1 MTVISNHAVFMS
13 LPALH
18 LRVAAPTGT
27 LHGAM
32 HVINGIRA
40 ANQLWYTFM
49 RRRMDQPVA
58 EKTAE
63 LSELSYFME
72 YDDFRNSMRMVV
84 YEAEEKQGYT
94 REELDG
100 HWHMIERYFDVVV
113 QRNYAE
119 YKKRHNRV

>member
-1 MTVISNHAVFMS
+1 
-13 LPALH
+13 
-18 LRVAAPTGT
+18 
-27 LHGAM
+27 
-32 HVINGIRA
+32 
-40 ANQLWYTFM
+40 
-49 RRRMDQPVA
+49 MDQPVA

>member
-1 MTVISNHAVFMS
+1 
-13 LPALH
+13 
-18 LRVAAPTGT
+18 
-27 LHGAM
+27 M

-63 LSELSYFME
+63 LLELSYVVGYE
-72 YDDFRNSMRMVV
+72 DFRKSMKMAV

-94 REELDG
+94 KEELDG
-100 HWHMIERYFDVVV
+100 HWDMIERYFDFVVK
-113 QRNYAE
+113 RNYAE
-119 YKKRHNRV
+119 YKKHHNRA